1 MSQENV
7 EVVRR
12 IFEIGQRAQ
21 DPGATFDQCVRE
33 GLLDA
38 NAEWRGGPRGGRGIA
53 GIENAVGRDE
63 YVEMQRRV
71 MDEFEDLS
79 LEVERIVD
87 AGDDRVVVIT
97 RSFGTGKRS
106 GAPVEMRMAQVC
118 WLEAG
123 RVVRADPYLVPEEA
137 LKAVGLRE

>member
-12 IFEIGQRAQ
+12 LHDIWLREA
-21 DPGATFDQCVRE
+21 DLAAAFDQCVRE

-63 YVEMQRRV
+63 YVEMQHRV
-71 MDEFEDLS
+71 MDEFEALS
-79 LEVERIVD
+79 LEVEQIVD

-97 RSFGTGKRS
+97 RSLGTGKRS
-106 GAPVEMRMAQVC
+106 GAPVEMRMAQVY

-123 RVVRADPYLVPEEA
+123 CVVRADPYLVPEEA
-137 LKAVGLRE
+137 LKAVGLGD